1 MKEDAGEG
9 KEEAEEGNDAGNQT
23 INITFEEKT
32 EEYTAKD
39 KTLLLTIRETIPT
52 VDIAGNK
59 EASQAINEYTR
70 TFNLHGMSVEDA
82 KKWAEEDYITRGK
95 DNWYGYDMETVFSL
109 NRADETVISFLVN
122 ASSYMGGA
130 HPNTL
135 EAALN
140 FDPKTGK
147 RLTLADVTTDE
158 KTAVKEIV
166 NAIWRQTKQEKYSG
180 MFFEGYESSVGD
192 LLTEDTWYLGE
203 DGFHIIGNEYI
214 ISPHA
219 AGILNFIIPY
229 AEAGFLKEKYRVSF
243 LKWGVIRL

>member
-1 MKEDAGEG
+1 M
-9 KEEAEEGNDAGNQT
+9 
-23 INITFEEKT
+23 
-32 EEYTAKD
+32 
-39 KTLLLTIRETIPT
+39 
-52 VDIAGNK
+52 VIAGNK
-59 EASQAINEYTR
+59 EASQAINEYIR
-70 TFNLHGMSVEDA
+70 NFNLHGMSVEDA

-109 NRADETVISFLVN
+109 NRADETVISFLVS

-140 FDPKTGK
+140 FDPETGK

-166 NAIWRQTKQEKYSG
+166 NAILQQTKQEKYSG

-219 AGILNFIIPY
+219 AGILNFMIPY
-229 AEAGFLKEKYRVSF
+229 AEAGFLKEKYRVS
-243 LKWGVIRL
+243 